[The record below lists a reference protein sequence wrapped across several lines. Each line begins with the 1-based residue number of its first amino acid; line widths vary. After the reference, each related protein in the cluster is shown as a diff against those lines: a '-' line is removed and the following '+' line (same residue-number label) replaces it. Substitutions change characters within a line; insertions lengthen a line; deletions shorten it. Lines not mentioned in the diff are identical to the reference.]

1 MRRTREESHDE
12 WLSSLFS
19 SCAKVD
25 DSHNPKRF
33 EASVLF
39 AKASTSSLNSLTAHL
54 DISLSGI
61 YLISFRFHTGF
72 FMFEALSDKL
82 KKVLK
87 DLRGQG
93 RLAESHI
100 EAAMREIRIALLEAD
115 VNFKVVKSFVDRVK
129 EKALGQE
136 VMGSLSPAQQ
146 VVKVVYDEMVEMLGG
161 TSTQLLFTK
170 RIPNVVMIVGLQG
183 SGKTT
188 TTGKLARL
196 LVETQKRRPLL
207 LSVDVYRPAARQQLS
222 IIGQAIGQPVFD
234 APAVND
240 PMELCRQAVRE
251 CELTGYDTLLIDTA
265 GRLHIDEELMAELQ
279 QIKRATVPSEIL
291 FIADAMT
298 GQDAVRSAQEFH
310 EQVGLTGVILTKME
324 GDTRGGAALSIKEVT
339 GQPIKFLG
347 VGERYDAI
355 EPFYPDR
362 IAQRILGMG
371 DVLSLIEKVQAEVDQ
386 DKAIELQ
393 QKLARDKFS
402 LEDFRDQLRQMKRLG
417 SLDKLLD
424 MLPSNLLGGMRM
436 TPEQT
441 AEMEQKLKIT
451 DAIISSM
458 TPEERRDHTLL
469 NGSRRKRIARGSG
482 TAVQEVNQMI
492 NEYTEMRKMMRMMT
506 SGGLGGMMGGLVGSG
521 VPGFG
526 SGARRKAT
534 KRRKKKKKR

>member
-1 MRRTREESHDE
+1 
-12 WLSSLFS
+12 
-19 SCAKVD
+19 
-25 DSHNPKRF
+25 
-33 EASVLF
+33 
-39 AKASTSSLNSLTAHL
+39 
-54 DISLSGI
+54 
-61 YLISFRFHTGF
+61 
-72 FMFEALSDKL
+72 MFEALSDKL
-82 KKVLK
+82 RKVLK

-93 RLAESHI
+93 RLTEAHI

-115 VNFKVVKSFVDRVK
+115 VNFKVVKTFIDRVK

-188 TTGKLARL
+188 TTGKLAKIL
-196 LVETQKRRPLL
+196 AENQKRRPLL

-222 IIGQAIGQPVFD
+222 IIAKAIGQSVFE
-234 APAVND
+234 APDIND
-240 PMELCRQAVRE
+240 PVELCRQALRE
-251 CELTGYDTLLIDTA
+251 CQLTGYDTLLIDTA
-265 GRLHIDEELMAELQ
+265 GRLHVDEELMVELKR
-279 QIKRATVPSEIL
+279 IKEETSPIETL
-291 FIADAMT
+291 FIADSMT
-298 GQDAVRSAQEFH
+298 GQDAVRSAQQFH

-339 GQPIKFLG
+339 GQPIKFVG
-347 VGERYDAI
+347 VGEKYDAI

-371 DVLSLIEKVQAEVDQ
+371 DVLSLIEKVQSEVDEE
-386 DKAIELQ
+386 KALELQ
-393 QKLARDKFS
+393 EKLARDKFS

-424 MLPSNLLGGMRM
+424 MLPTNLLGGMRM

-441 AEMEQKLKIT
+441 AEMEQKLKLT
-451 DAIISSM
+451 EAIINSM
-458 TPEERRDHTLL
+458 TPEERRNHALL
-469 NGSRRKRIARGSG
+469 NASRRKRIARGSG
-482 TAVQEVNQMI
+482 TSVQDVNQMI

-506 SGGLGGMMGGLVGSG
+506 SGGLGGMMGGLGGKLAGGLVGG
-521 VPGFG
+521 GLPGFG
-526 SGARRKAT
+526 AGNRRKAT
-534 KRRKKKKKR
+534 KRKKKKKKR

>member
-1 MRRTREESHDE
+1 
-12 WLSSLFS
+12 
-19 SCAKVD
+19 
-25 DSHNPKRF
+25 
-33 EASVLF
+33 
-39 AKASTSSLNSLTAHL
+39 
-54 DISLSGI
+54 
-61 YLISFRFHTGF
+61 
-72 FMFEALSDKL
+72 MFETLSNKL

-93 RLAESHI
+93 KLTEAHI
-100 EAAMREIRIALLEAD
+100 DAAMREIRLALLEAD
-115 VNFKVVKSFVDRVK
+115 VNFKVVKTFVDRVR

-136 VMGSLSPAQQ
+136 VMGSLSPGQQ
-146 VVKVVYDEMVEMLGG
+146 VVKVVYEEMVEMLGG
-161 TSTQLLFTK
+161 TSTQLLFT
-170 RIPNVVMIVGLQG
+170 RRVPNVVMIVGLQG

-188 TTGKLARL
+188 TAGKLARL
-196 LVETQKRRPLL
+196 LSQTQNRRPLL

-222 IIGQAIGQPVFD
+222 IIAKEIGHPVFE
-234 APAVND
+234 APDVNE
-240 PMELCRQAVRE
+240 PLELCRQAVRE

-265 GRLHIDEELMAELQ
+265 GRLHIDEELMVELQ
-279 QIKRATVPSEIL
+279 QIKAERAPSEIL

-310 EQVGLTGVILTKME
+310 ERIGLTGVILTKMD

-339 GQPIKFLG
+339 GQPIKFIG

-355 EPFYPDR
+355 EAFYPDR

-371 DVLSLIEKVQAEVDQ
+371 DVLTLIEKVQAEVDQ
-386 DKAIELQ
+386 EKAIELQ

-424 MLPSNLLGGMRM
+424 MLPSSLLGGMRM

-441 AEMEQKLKIT
+441 AEMERKLKLT
-451 DAIISSM
+451 EAIINSM
-458 TPEERRDHTLL
+458 TPAERRDHTLL

-506 SGGLGGMMGGLVGSG
+506 AGGLGGMMGGLMGG
-521 VPGFG
+521 GLPGFG
-526 SGARRKAT
+526 SGGRRKAT
-534 KRRKKKKKR
+534 KRRKKKKK

>member
-1 MRRTREESHDE
+1 
-12 WLSSLFS
+12 
-19 SCAKVD
+19 
-25 DSHNPKRF
+25 
-33 EASVLF
+33 
-39 AKASTSSLNSLTAHL
+39 
-54 DISLSGI
+54 
-61 YLISFRFHTGF
+61 
-72 FMFEALSDKL
+72 MFEALSDKL
-82 KKVLK
+82 RKVLK

-93 RLAESHI
+93 RLTEAHI

-115 VNFKVVKSFVDRVK
+115 VNFKVVKSFIDRIK

-188 TTGKLARL
+188 TTGKIAKLLA
-196 LVETQKRRPLL
+196 ESQKRRPLL

-222 IIGQAIGQPVFD
+222 IIAKAISQPVFE
-234 APAVND
+234 APDVSE
-240 PMELCRQAVRE
+240 PLELVRQAMRE
-251 CELTGYDTLLIDTA
+251 CQLVGYDTLLIDTA
-265 GRLHIDEELMAELQ
+265 GRLHIDEELMVELQ
-279 QIKRATVPSEIL
+279 QIKHETTPSEIL

-298 GQDAVRSAQEFH
+298 GQDAVRSAQQFH
-310 EQVGLTGVILTKME
+310 ESVGLTGVVLTKME

-339 GQPIKFLG
+339 GQPIKFIG

-355 EPFYPDR
+355 ESFYPDR

-371 DVLSLIEKVQAEVDQ
+371 DVLSLIEKVQAEVDEEKALELQ
-386 DKAIELQ
+386 DK
-393 QKLARDKFS
+393 LAHDKFS

-441 AEMEQKLKIT
+441 AEMEGKLKLT
-451 DAIISSM
+451 EAIINSM
-458 TPEERRDHTLL
+458 TPDERRNHTLL

-482 TAVQEVNQMI
+482 TSVQEVNQMI
-492 NEYTEMRKMMRMMT
+492 NEYMDMRKMMRMMT
-506 SGGLGGMMGGLVGSG
+506 SGGLGSMMGGLGG
-521 VPGFG
+521 RLAGG
-526 SGARRKAT
+526 LMGGLGGGGGRRKAT
-534 KRRKKKKKR
+534 KRKKKKKKR

>member
-1 MRRTREESHDE
+1 
-12 WLSSLFS
+12 
-19 SCAKVD
+19 
-25 DSHNPKRF
+25 
-33 EASVLF
+33 
-39 AKASTSSLNSLTAHL
+39 
-54 DISLSGI
+54 
-61 YLISFRFHTGF
+61 
-72 FMFEALSDKL
+72 MFEALSDKL

-93 RLAESHI
+93 KLSEVHI
-100 EAAMREIRIALLEAD
+100 EAALREIRIALLEAD
-115 VNFKVVKSFVDRVK
+115 VNFKVVKTFIDRIK

-146 VVKVVYDEMVEMLGG
+146 VVKVVYDEMVDMLGG
-161 TSTQLLFTK
+161 TSTQLLFT
-170 RIPNVVMIVGLQG
+170 RRVPNVVMIVGLQG

-196 LVETQKRRPLL
+196 LADTQKRRPLL
-207 LSVDVYRPAARQQLS
+207 VSVDVYRPAARQQLS
-222 IIGQAIGQPVFD
+222 IIANEIGYPVFE
-234 APAVND
+234 APDVND
-240 PMELCRQAVRE
+240 PLELCRQAVRE

-265 GRLHIDEELMAELQ
+265 GRLHVDEELMIELK
-279 QIKRATVPSEIL
+279 QIKSQTMPSEIL

-310 EQVGLTGVILTKME
+310 DQIGLTGVILSKME
-324 GDTRGGAALSIKEVT
+324 GDSRGGAALSIKEVT
-339 GQPIKFLG
+339 GQPIKFIG

-371 DVLSLIEKVQAEVDQ
+371 DVLSLIEKVQSEVDQ
-386 DKAIELQ
+386 DKALELQ

-402 LEDFRDQLRQMKRLG
+402 LEDFRDQLRQMKRMG

-424 MLPSNLLGGMRM
+424 MLPSNLLGGMRI
-436 TPEQT
+436 TPEQS
-441 AEMEQKLKIT
+441 AEMEGKLKLT
-451 DAIISSM
+451 EAIINSM
-458 TPEERRDHTLL
+458 TPAERRDHTLL

-482 TAVQEVNQMI
+482 TAVQDVNQMI

-506 SGGLGGMMGGLVGSG
+506 AGGLGGMMSGLVGG
-521 VPGFG
+521 GLPGFG
-526 SGARRKAT
+526 SGGRRKAT